1 MARPPGS
8 ISKISRSC
16 QHSHQLSVAQIAV
29 TAEDMDADADVD
41 VDVEVDE
48 DVDVK
53 VEAGKDADAMAERWM
68 RSRTFFPSFAS
79 CLQANDAYLIGA
91 KG

>member
-1 MARPPGS
+1 
-8 ISKISRSC
+8 
-16 QHSHQLSVAQIAV
+16 V
-29 TAEDMDADADVD
+29 DVD
-41 VDVEVDE
+41 VDVDVDE

-53 VEAGKDADAMAERWM
+53 VEAGKDADATAKRWM

>member
-41 VDVEVDE
+41 VDVDE

>member
-41 VDVEVDE
+41 VYVDE

>member
-1 MARPPGS
+1 
-8 ISKISRSC
+8 
-16 QHSHQLSVAQIAV
+16 
-29 TAEDMDADADVD
+29 MDADADVD
-41 VDVEVDE
+41 VDVDE

-53 VEAGKDADAMAERWM
+53 VEAGKDADATAKRWM